1 MNLKHKTVQNTFIVF
16 AVTLFNRGLNFVTKI
31 ILARI
36 LFPEDFGLVAIA
48 WVIINGITLF
58 REMGIESALIYRK
71 DKTREA
77 SDTAFII
84 LPFIG
89 LVLYSAIFLL
99 APYIAEFYGEETVG
113 DIVRVSGVT
122 LLFLSVSS
130 VPLTLFSKELDFR
143 KRMAPEVTSTVAYAV
158 TTIAMALSGFR
169 VWSIVYGGV
178 MSGFVGLL
186 TIWTITSYKPKI
198 RFDKKIAREL
208 IGYGRYVLG
217 AQIVIFIL
225 SNGDNAVIG
234 KILGFTALGYY
245 SMAYSIGN
253 LPATSITHILGK
265 ILFPTYSKIQDDA
278 DKLKAMFLR
287 IFRYVSVVTVPMSL
301 AIFMLSPDFI
311 EFILGSKWTPAI
323 PALRILCLYG
333 LIRSLNATTGGLFIA
348 TGEAKFQRDVSILQ
362 LVLFML
368 FVIPVT
374 REYGLIGI
382 SVLVTLIMGVL
393 AMSLS
398 MRKLFQ
404 IIGIGKTHILKAIK
418 APAYASF
425 VSAVLIVIT
434 QSLMPRSLTTL
445 MLEAC
450 IFASSYFL
458 LIYLVDRK
466 IFTEIMGLVKEIKP
480 ME

>member
-1 MNLKHKTVQNTFIVF
+1 MDLKHKTVQNTFIVF
-16 AVTLFNRGLNFVTKI
+16 TLTLFNRGLNFITKI

-48 WVIINGITLF
+48 SFIINGITLF
-58 REMGIESALIYRK
+58 REMGIESAIIYRK
-71 DKTREA
+71 DKIREA
-77 SDTAFII
+77 SDTAFMI

-89 LVLYSAIFLL
+89 IVLYSTIFLL
-99 APYIAEFYGEETVG
+99 APYVAEFYGEEIVG
-113 DIVRVSGVT
+113 DIIRVSGLT

-130 VPLTLFSKELDFR
+130 VPITLFSKELDFR
-143 KRMAPEVTSTVAYAV
+143 KRMAPEVTSTIAYAV
-158 TTIAMALSGFR
+158 TTIVMAVSGYR

-178 MSGFVGLL
+178 ISGFVGLV
-186 TIWTITSYKPKI
+186 TIWMTTSYKPKI
-198 RFDKKIAREL
+198 RFNKKIAREL

-234 KILGFTALGYY
+234 KILGFTVLGYY

-253 LPATSITHILGK
+253 LPATNITHILGK
-265 ILFPTYSKIQDDA
+265 ILFPTYSKIQDDK

-287 IFRYVSVVTVPMSL
+287 IFRYVSVVTLPLSL
-301 AIFMLSPDFI
+301 AIFILAPDFI
-311 EFILGSKWTPAI
+311 EFILGSKWTPSL

-362 LVLFML
+362 LLLFML

-374 REYGLIGI
+374 QKYGLIGI

-393 AMSLS
+393 ALSLS
-398 MRKLFQ
+398 LRKVSQ
-404 IIGIGKTHILKAIK
+404 IIGIGKMHILKAVK
-418 APAYASF
+418 SPAYASF
-425 VSAVLIVIT
+425 VSAILIMIAR
-434 QSLMPRSLTTL
+434 SFMPKSLTTFIV
-445 MLEAC
+445 EAG
-450 IFASSYFL
+450 IFASTYL
-458 LIYLVDRK
+458 LVIYMVDRK
-466 IFTEIMGLVKEIKP
+466 IFTEILGLVKEINP